1 MIPLIRQTYFIF
13 KYLSRTPS
21 PAFLYMPNIIKSEAK
36 EIYSMQQTM
45 RWFGP
50 SDPVTLA
57 DIKQAGCSGVVTAL
71 HHIPN
76 GCVWTVNEIQTRK
89 TMIETAGLEWKVVE
103 SVPVHES
110 IKTQRDGF
118 EKYIENYKLS
128 LINLSSCGI
137 TVVTYNFMPVLDW
150 TRTDLSFE
158 LPNGARALKFEKAAL
173 IAFDVFMLQRPES
186 ARDYTNEELS
196 RGKQRFE
203 EMSEDDKLILQR
215 NIIAGLPGSEESFTL
230 IQFQET
236 LDTYDGIDA
245 TKLSDHL
252 IFFLNEIAPVADS
265 VGMKL
270 AIHPDDPP
278 YPIFGLPR
286 VVSTSEML
294 DRLFY
299 AVPSVANGLC
309 FCTGSFGVRDDN
321 NLIEMLK
328 RFGDRIHF
336 IHLRST
342 RRNANGDFYEDNHLE
357 GDVDMFGVVK
367 ELFEIQQRRKISLPM
382 RPDHG
387 HQMLDDLYK
396 KTNPGY
402 SGIGRLKGLA
412 ELRGLEFGIIKA
424 HIT

>member
-1 MIPLIRQTYFIF
+1 ML
-13 KYLSRTPS
+13 
-21 PAFLYMPNIIKSEAK
+21 NIVTSEAN
-36 EIYSMQQTM
+36 EFYSMTQTM

-50 SDPVTLA
+50 SDPVTLS

-76 GCVWTVNEIQTRK
+76 GFVWTVPEIEIRK
-89 TMIETAGLEWKVVE
+89 AMIETAGLEWKVVE

-110 IKTQRDGF
+110 IKTQKDGF
-118 EKYIENYKLS
+118 EKYIENYKSS
-128 LINLSSCGI
+128 LINLASCGI

-173 IAFDVFMLQRPES
+173 IAFDVFMLQRPD
-186 ARDYTNEELS
+186 AAKDYTDEELA

-203 EMSEDDKLILQR
+203 EMSDIDRLLLQR

-230 IQFQET
+230 MQFQET
-236 LDTYDGIDA
+236 LHTYDGIDA
-245 TKLSDHL
+245 TQLSDHL
-252 IFFLNEIAPVADS
+252 IFFLNEIVPVADAI
-265 VGMKL
+265 GIKL

-286 VVSTSEML
+286 VVSTSETL
-294 DRLFY
+294 DRIFE
-299 AVPSVANGLC
+299 AVPLIANGLC
-309 FCTGSFGVRDDN
+309 FCTGSFGVREDN
-321 NLIEMLK
+321 NLVEMLK
-328 RFGDRIHF
+328 KFGDRIHF

-342 RRNANGDFYEDNHLE
+342 RRNINGDFYEDNHLE
-357 GDVDMFGVVK
+357 GDVDMFRVVK

-387 HQMLDDLYK
+387 HQMLDDLHK

-412 ELRGLEFGIIKA
+412 ELRGLEFGIVKA
-424 HIT
+424 KLL